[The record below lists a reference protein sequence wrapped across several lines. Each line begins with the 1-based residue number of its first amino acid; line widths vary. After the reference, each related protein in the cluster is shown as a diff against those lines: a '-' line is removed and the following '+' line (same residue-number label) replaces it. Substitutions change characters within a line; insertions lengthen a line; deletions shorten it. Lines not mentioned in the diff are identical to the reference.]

1 MLSMTATVASIDSET
16 VKLINVKKC
25 AYYDFPDQ
33 RIQRGNWSSMISDSG
48 CVIGFNANV
57 KTYQICD
64 TDGKTYRKVTR
75 TEIKPTSK
83 AKVIR
88 SFLN

>member
-1 MLSMTATVASIDSET
+1 MLEMTATVASIDSEHVT
-16 VKLINVKKC
+16 LTNVKKC

-33 RIQRGNWSSMISDSG
+33 YIPQGNWSSRIANVG

-57 KTYQICD
+57 KTYQLCV
-64 TDGKTYRKVTR
+64 TDGETYRKVTR
-75 TEIKPTSK
+75 TEIKPTTK

-88 SFLN
+88 SI

>member
-1 MLSMTATVASIDSET
+1 MLSMTATVAHIDSET

-33 RIQRGNWSSMISDSG
+33 LIERGYWSSMISDSG

-57 KTYQICD
+57 KTFTLD
-64 TDGKTYRKVTR
+64 
-75 TEIKPTSK
+75 
-83 AKVIR
+83 
-88 SFLN
+88 